1 MEKDIVAYYKTY
13 LMPQNNNN
21 NIQSRLKILC
31 NEINRHNIQ
40 YYNYD
45 NPIISD
51 SEYDALFKELID
63 LEAKYPNFVR
73 NDSPSQRVGS
83 TPLKKFSSIKH
94 KIPLLS
100 LDNGMTEEDLINF
113 DKRIKKNLNVSSD
126 IEYVLE
132 PKLDGLAVELI
143 YENGIFTTGSTRG
156 DGFLGENIT
165 QNLKTI
171 NQIPLNINN
180 TFKTIEIRGEVF
192 INKSDF
198 IKLNKKRLSENE
210 QPFAN
215 PRNCAAGSLRQ
226 LDSSITS
233 SRPLKI
239 FCYAPGYLDGITFNS
254 QQEFLQTIPSWGFPV
269 NPLVE
274 IGYGSDFIINYLQKI
289 ESIRNELNYEI
300 DGIVC
305 KVNKFNYQNIL
316 GNKSRSPRW
325 AIAGK
330 FKAQQVTTRIINII
344 ASVGRT
350 GAITPVAKLKPVEVG
365 GVVVS
370 NATLHNQD
378 EINKKDVRVGD
389 SVLLQR
395 AGDVIPEIVKVIKE
409 KRPNGTS
416 KYILPKFCPVCNST
430 IDKPVDHAVFRC
442 KNYHCAAQIKGRI
455 THFVSRNAMNIDGF
469 GEKIINQL
477 VDSNL
482 INDVSDIFNLNKND
496 LINLDRMGD
505 KLANKLLNSVENSK
519 NITLSKFIYAL
530 GIRNVGE
537 QSSKNIINH
546 FKSNLDKLENATI
559 DELESIPD
567 VGKIMAQSI
576 FDFFN
581 DDDNKLLISRCI
593 SSGLNFENKFL
604 SKNLKLNEL
613 NFVFTGTMTTLSRN
627 EAKKMVE
634 KNGGTTSNN
643 LSKKV
648 NYLVTGKNS
657 GSKLEKAKK
666 LSISVIS
673 EKEFLKLIT

>member
-13 LMPQNNNN
+13 LMSQNNNN
-21 NIQSRLKILC
+21 NIESRLKILC
-31 NEINRHNIQ
+31 NKINRHNIQ

-45 NPIISD
+45 NPVISD
-51 SEYDALFKELID
+51 YEYDVLFKELID
-63 LEAKYPNFVR
+63 LEAKYPNFIR
-73 NDSPSQRVGS
+73 NDSPSQRIGS

-113 DKRIKKNLNVSSD
+113 DKRIKKKLNVSSD

-274 IGYGSDFIINYLQKI
+274 VGYGSDFIINYLQKI

-330 FKAQQVTTRIINII
+330 FKAQQVTTKIINII

-416 KYILPKFCPVCNST
+416 KYILPKFCPVCNSI

-442 KNYHCAAQIKGRI
+442 KNYHCTAQIKGRI

-477 VDSNL
+477 VNSNM

-537 QSSKNIINH
+537 HSSKNIINH

-576 FDFFN
+576 YDFFN
-581 DDDNKLLISRCI
+581 DNDNKLLISRCI

-634 KNGGTTSNN
+634 KNGGITSNN

>member
-13 LMPQNNNN
+13 LMPQNNKN

-51 SEYDALFKELID
+51 YEYDALFKELID
-63 LEAKYPNFVR
+63 LEAKYPNLVR

-389 SVLLQR
+389 SVLIQR

-442 KNYHCAAQIKGRI
+442 KNYHCSAQIKGRI

-537 QSSKNIINH
+537 HSSKNIINH